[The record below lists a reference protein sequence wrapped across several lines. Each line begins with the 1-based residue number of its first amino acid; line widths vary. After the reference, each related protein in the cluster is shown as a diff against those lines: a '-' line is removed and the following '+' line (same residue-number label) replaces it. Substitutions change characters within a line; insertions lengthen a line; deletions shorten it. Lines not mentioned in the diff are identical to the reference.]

1 MSNQG
6 SPNLRILQR
15 ELRTVLRKDH
25 GSEDQY
31 GTLLSYIGPV
41 DSHGM
46 EGLLALAEKSTAAAG
61 GRTLMK
67 RIGNVLIECLQNVMR
82 HGLIEEDGFTQL
94 YLTLESTPIGFQLQC
109 GNMVDTAMR
118 ELLSERL
125 SDINGME
132 EEDLRKAYIET
143 LCNGEM
149 SNKGGAG
156 LGLLSLAK
164 KANGPIDYRFD
175 SLDDG
180 RELFTLIVTIR
191 RD

>member
-1 MSNQG
+1 MSFEA
-6 SPNLRILQR
+6 SKNLQILQR
-15 ELRTVLRKDH
+15 ELKTVLQKDH
-25 GSEDQY
+25 GGEDRF

-41 DSHGM
+41 DSSGM
-46 EGLLALAEKSTAAAG
+46 EGLLDLAEKSAAANG

-94 YLTLESTPIGFQLQC
+94 YLTLESTPVGYQVQC
-109 GNMVDTAMR
+109 GNMVDSDMR
-118 ELLSERL
+118 LHLSERL
-125 SDINGME
+125 SDINGMD
-132 EEDLRKAYIET
+132 EDTLRKTYIET
-143 LCNGEM
+143 LCNGQL
-149 SNKGGAG
+149 SDKGGAG

-175 SLDDG
+175 SQEDG

-191 RD
+191 